1 MNQDSKEGKESLF
14 QEIWYYVRSEKKY
27 WAIPLVVIFV
37 IFAALLTIAQT
48 VPIISPFIYTLF

>member
-1 MNQDSKEGKESLF
+1 MNQDIKEGKESILK
-14 QEIWYYVRSEKKY
+14 EIWYYVRSEKKY
-27 WAIPLVVIFV
+27 WAIPLIVIFV